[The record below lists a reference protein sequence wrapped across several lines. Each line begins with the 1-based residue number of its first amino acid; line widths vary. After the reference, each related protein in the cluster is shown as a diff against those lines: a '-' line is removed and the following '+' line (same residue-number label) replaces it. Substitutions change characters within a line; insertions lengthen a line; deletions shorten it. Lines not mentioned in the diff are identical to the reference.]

1 MKHGQK
7 SGILQ
12 LVPKS
17 YGQAVRM
24 SSPGRKTSLIVR
36 YDELL
41 PVARSDSELSLD
53 SDSKL
58 RQYANCGLNAEE
70 SVLI

>member
-24 SSPGRKTSLIVR
+24 ASPGRKTSLIVR
-36 YDELL
+36 YDELQWPEVIQNYL
-41 PVARSDSELSLD
+41 
-53 SDSKL
+53 
-58 RQYANCGLNAEE
+58 
-70 SVLI
+70 